1 MNKAEKR
8 LLEAQT
14 TAQIYTYTQN
24 QIDWEKDRLKWDRE
38 SKADFLKDN
47 PEADAEYYDNE
58 IEKHIVVIE
67 KLEKITELLLKQMQR
82 RGEH

>member
-47 PEADAEYYDNE
+47 PEADAEYYDND

-67 KLEKITELLLKQMQR
+67 KLEKIAELLLKQM
-82 RGEH
+82 